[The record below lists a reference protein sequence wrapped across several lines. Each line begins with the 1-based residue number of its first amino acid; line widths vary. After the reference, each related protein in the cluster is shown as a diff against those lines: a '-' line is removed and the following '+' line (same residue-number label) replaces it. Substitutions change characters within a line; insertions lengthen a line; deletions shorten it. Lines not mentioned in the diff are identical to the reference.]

1 MRTEIVSLLVGMV
14 VGGIFTAL
22 KLPIPAPN
30 ALSGVLGISGIY
42 FGAKLVEWML
52 QNSDKI
58 LSLLP

>member
-14 VGGIFTAL
+14 VGGIFAAL

-42 FGAKLVEWML
+42 FGSKLVEWII

-58 LSLLP
+58 LSFFS